1 MKHKLESVNDCRA
14 LRQLGLVVKFLM
26 EQGIARPGVNP
37 VPLVFPFTRMILS
50 IAESPA
56 RKPRRV
62 SVQP

>member
-37 VPLVFPFTRMILS
+37 VPLVFPFT
-50 IAESPA
+50 A
-56 RKPRRV
+56 
-62 SVQP
+62 